1 MAGREGVPDRLE
13 RLTGAQPLTQHLE
26 NSANVTPMMRQYRES
41 KARHP
46 DAILL
51 FRMGDF
57 YEMFFEDAKK
67 ASRILEIA
75 LTTRDKNRDE
85 QVPMCGFPH
94 HAASAYISRLL
105 AAGERVAVCD
115 QMENPRS
122 VKGLVRREITR
133 VLTPGLTEEPGTLKA
148 DENHFVVALVTRSK
162 TIGIATFDLST
173 GDFLVTQTGQPA
185 LAAQE
190 LRRLAPKEVLI
201 PDGMPDD
208 HVLRSIIDGSLYVHP
223 VEEWMTDS
231 RGCYETLR
239 DLYEVQN
246 LEGFGLAADSPLTVA
261 AGTIIHYVRQTR
273 TEAPSH
279 IKPPRVYH
287 LGNYMALDQTT
298 LRNLEIF
305 RNIKE
310 GTTTG
315 TLLGLLDRTSTAMG
329 ARLLRQW
336 ISYPLLDAAEIGSRS
351 ETVQGLVDDTI
362 LREDLRSRLKEI
374 GDLER
379 IAGKISL
386 RNATPRDLVSLR
398 NSAEKVPELLSLL
411 EDLRTELGGQLRS
424 MDDLAYVSHAIASV
438 LVDSP
443 PAGLRDGGVIRSG
456 YSEELDDLRN
466 LSTRGKEWIA
476 GIEAREREDTG
487 IPNLKVGYN
496 KVFGYYIEV
505 TRTHQEKVPA
515 SYVRKQTLVN
525 AERYITEE
533 LKEYELKVL
542 NAQDRIAELEEEIF
556 NLLRTRLLEVI
567 PRIQATARHVAT
579 LDVLVSLAEVAALR
593 GYVRPEIHEGDEIRI
608 VDGRHPV
615 VETFDVG
622 ESYVP
627 NDVFMNR
634 SSDQIL
640 IITGPNMA
648 GKSTYMRQIALLVLM
663 AQMGS
668 FVAARE
674 ASVGLVDRI
683 FTRIG
688 AADYLAFGQSTFM
701 VEMNETA
708 DILHNASERS
718 LVLLDEVGRGTS
730 TFDGLSIAW
739 AVTEYLH
746 DRPDGGPRTLF
757 ATHYHELVDLAL
769 IKPRVRI
776 YNISVKEWADR
787 IVFLRKIVPGG
798 TSRSYGIQVA
808 RLAGIPDGVILRA
821 KEILANL
828 EKEEIDPAGRP
839 RISRRKNEKKAKHEE
854 MLQPDLF
861 GYPGDDLIK
870 ELEQIDLNGLT
881 PLEALN
887 LLAEWKKRFS

>member
-1 MAGREGVPDRLE
+1 
-13 RLTGAQPLTQHLE
+13 
-26 NSANVTPMMRQYRES
+26 
-41 KARHP
+41 
-46 DAILL
+46 
-51 FRMGDF
+51 
-57 YEMFFEDAKK
+57 
-67 ASRILEIA
+67 
-75 LTTRDKNRDE
+75 
-85 QVPMCGFPH
+85 
-94 HAASAYISRLL
+94 
-105 AAGERVAVCD
+105 
-115 QMENPRS
+115 
-122 VKGLVRREITR
+122 
-133 VLTPGLTEEPGTLKA
+133 
-148 DENHFVVALVTRSK
+148 
-162 TIGIATFDLST
+162 
-173 GDFLVTQTGQPA
+173 
-185 LAAQE
+185 
-190 LRRLAPKEVLI
+190 
-201 PDGMPDD
+201 
-208 HVLRSIIDGSLYVHP
+208 
-223 VEEWMTDS
+223 
-231 RGCYETLR
+231 
-239 DLYEVQN
+239 
-246 LEGFGLAADSPLTVA
+246 
-261 AGTIIHYVRQTR
+261 
-273 TEAPSH
+273 
-279 IKPPRVYH
+279 
-287 LGNYMALDQTT
+287 MALDQTT

>member
-1 MAGREGVPDRLE
+1 
-13 RLTGAQPLTQHLE
+13 
-26 NSANVTPMMRQYRES
+26 
-41 KARHP
+41 
-46 DAILL
+46 
-51 FRMGDF
+51 
-57 YEMFFEDAKK
+57 
-67 ASRILEIA
+67 
-75 LTTRDKNRDE
+75 
-85 QVPMCGFPH
+85 
-94 HAASAYISRLL
+94 
-105 AAGERVAVCD
+105 
-115 QMENPRS
+115 
-122 VKGLVRREITR
+122 
-133 VLTPGLTEEPGTLKA
+133 
-148 DENHFVVALVTRSK
+148 
-162 TIGIATFDLST
+162 
-173 GDFLVTQTGQPA
+173 
-185 LAAQE
+185 
-190 LRRLAPKEVLI
+190 
-201 PDGMPDD
+201 
-208 HVLRSIIDGSLYVHP
+208 
-223 VEEWMTDS
+223 
-231 RGCYETLR
+231 
-239 DLYEVQN
+239 
-246 LEGFGLAADSPLTVA
+246 
-261 AGTIIHYVRQTR
+261 
-273 TEAPSH
+273 
-279 IKPPRVYH
+279 
-287 LGNYMALDQTT
+287 
-298 LRNLEIF
+298 
-305 RNIKE
+305 
-310 GTTTG
+310 
-315 TLLGLLDRTSTAMG
+315 
-329 ARLLRQW
+329 
-336 ISYPLLDAAEIGSRS
+336 
-351 ETVQGLVDDTI
+351 
-362 LREDLRSRLKEI
+362 
-374 GDLER
+374 
-379 IAGKISL
+379 
-386 RNATPRDLVSLR
+386 
-398 NSAEKVPELLSLL
+398 
-411 EDLRTELGGQLRS
+411 
-424 MDDLAYVSHAIASV
+424 MDDLSYVAHAIAAV
-438 LVDSP
+438 LVDAP
-443 PAGLRDGGVIRSG
+443 PAGLRDGGVIRTG
-456 YSEELDDLRN
+456 YSDELDELRSI
-466 LSTRGKEWIA
+466 STRGKEWIA
-476 GIEAREREDTG
+476 GIEARELQRSG

-505 TRTHQEKVPA
+505 TKTHQDKVPPD
-515 SYVRKQTLVN
+515 YVRKQTLVN

-808 RLAGIPDGVILRA
+808 RLAGIQDGVILRA

-854 MLQPDLF
+854 MLQPDL
-861 GYPGDDLIK
+861 
-870 ELEQIDLNGLT
+870 
-881 PLEALN
+881 
-887 LLAEWKKRFS
+887 